1 MPHKADAVI
10 QIEDTTSLEKD
21 SKGKVKKIQIVGS
34 SNCGGSHSN
43 KIKIEIGQDVNQA
56 I

>member
-1 MPHKADAVI
+1 LKNKKQAI
-10 QIEDTTSLEKD
+10 IELLNNSIMACFL
-21 SKGKVKKIQIVGS
+21 SRS